1 MTKSMTKCEKCGFP
15 LPEDAEYCP
24 NCGAP
29 VRKRV
34 MPIRAPLIPLEK
46 ILQAGILGAFISVM
60 ITSLI
65 PFRNGLYFV
74 PSFLSSI
81 LVIFLFRTRRLEE
94 AVFVAFAVYLFA
106 DAILSGIML
115 GTLYVENIPLSEAYR
130 GYELSILDVIA
141 YLFSPVSA
149 IIAAYIGNKITQGA
163 KEGMEEEG
171 IGYDIK
177 EEEERGGI
185 IYFQRDSRSH
195 KI

>member
-1 MTKSMTKCEKCGFP
+1 MTKCEKCGFP

-34 MPIRAPLIPLEK
+34 MPIKAPLIPLEK
-46 ILQAGILGAFISVM
+46 ILQAGILGAFVSVM

-65 PFRNGLYFV
+65 PFRTGLYFV

-94 AVFVAFAVYLFA
+94 AVFVAFTVYLFA

-115 GTLYVENIPLSEAYR
+115 GTLYIENIPLSEAYR
-130 GYELSILDVIA
+130 GYELSILDVVA

-163 KEGMEEEG
+163 KEGMEEER
-171 IGYDIK
+171 IGYEIK
-177 EEEERGGI
+177 EEEEHGGI
-185 IYFQRDSRSH
+185 IYFQRDPRSH